1 MHKAGG
7 RASTSSLKLNSKSD
21 VGGGEEQEDEDD
33 VLRRK
38 RKVILGGEELSK
50 EKQEPGTYIAIDCE
64 MVGVGPDGTE
74 SVLARVSLVNW
85 HGALLYDS
93 FVKPREKVTDYRTW
107 VSGVRP
113 EDLHN
118 APDFIKV
125 QAEVAKLIKGKV
137 LVGHAIHNDLKALL
151 LSHPRPLIRDT
162 AQNKLCRE
170 LAKTKYPSLKKLV
183 ALRLGIDIQKQG
195 SEHSSIEDARAT
207 MALYRTLHADW
218 QKSTS
223 RTIIGK
229 GWKKADKK
237 SSELREKG
245 NVANSPSQIKAASSN
260 ADWWKAV

>member
-1 MHKAGG
+1 LVHKSGG
-7 RASTSSLKLNSKSD
+7 RASTSSLKVDSKNGATELPEVD
-21 VGGGEEQEDEDD
+21 EEDE
-33 VLRRK
+33 LRRK
-38 RKVILGGEELSK
+38 KRVILGGEELSK

-64 MVGVGPDGTE
+64 MVGVGPEGSE

-107 VSGVRP
+107 VSGVRA
-113 EDLHN
+113 EDLHT
-118 APDFIKV
+118 APEFTKV

-162 AQNKLCRE
+162 AQSKLCRE
-170 LAKTKYPSLKKLV
+170 LANSKYPSLRKLV

-195 SEHSSIEDARAT
+195 SEHSSVEDARAT

-218 QKSTS
+218 QKSMS
-223 RTIIGK
+223 RAIIGK
-229 GWKKADKK
+229 GWKKPEKKPATVDLNTKAKTLPSK
-237 SSELREKG
+237 SS
-245 NVANSPSQIKAASSN
+245 NT
-260 ADWWKAV
+260 DWWKEV